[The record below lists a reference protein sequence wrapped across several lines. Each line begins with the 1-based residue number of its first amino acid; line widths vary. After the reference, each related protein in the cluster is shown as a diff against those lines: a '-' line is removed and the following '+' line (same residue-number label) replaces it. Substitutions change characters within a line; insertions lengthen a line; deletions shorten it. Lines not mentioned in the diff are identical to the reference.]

1 MNHLKEKEARMGNF
15 RNFFPLFFS
24 DFVARKRAGTGD
36 LFSDPTLRPESKK
49 NKNPGTE
56 LFRSGASP
64 QENYQR

>member
-1 MNHLKEKEARMGNF
+1 MNHLKEKEAWMGDF

-36 LFSDPTLRPESKK
+36 LFSDSDAPTGVEK